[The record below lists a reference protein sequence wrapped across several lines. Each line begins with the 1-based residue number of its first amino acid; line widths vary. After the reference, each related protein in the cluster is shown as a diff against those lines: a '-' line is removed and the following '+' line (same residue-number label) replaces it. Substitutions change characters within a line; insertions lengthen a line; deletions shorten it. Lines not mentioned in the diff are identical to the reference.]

1 MIVDLVFGFLGSG
14 KTTFITKM
22 LQEWK
27 TTEKVVVL
35 VNEFGDVGIDG
46 ELFSSM
52 DTTVVEMPSGCI
64 CCTLQSDFKNQF
76 LEIERFH
83 KPDRIV
89 IEPTGVA
96 TIAQIQRIL
105 EVQVCEEKIS
115 HLNNILITD
124 ATGFMKFYKSNRHF
138 VESQIQHAH
147 IALINKCDRVNKHQ
161 TMLIRSSLLSVNP
174 EVTVFLTQYGK
185 LDWEDYQ
192 FTLAKLNAAKP
203 KLPDKDQTGIAINN
217 LKDSKN
223 YNHPNTLH
231 SGISLME
238 NLPNLGFESF
248 GTIFENNSFQKDRLE
263 SFFRQMTDNV
273 SQYGKIVRA
282 KGIFKV
288 DTKWRIIEL
297 ASKEVSSLPIRF
309 AGESKVTIIGTDL
322 KKDRIRTALDQ
333 CIAV

>member
-22 LQEWK
+22 LQEWN

-46 ELFSSM
+46 ELFASM
-52 DTTVVEMPSGCI
+52 GTTVVEMPSGCI
-64 CCTLQSDFKNQF
+64 CCTLQSDFKNQL

-83 KPDRIV
+83 KPDRVV

-96 TIAQIQRIL
+96 TITQIQRIL
-105 EVQVCEEKIS
+105 DIQVCEGKIS
-115 HLNNILITD
+115 HINNILITD
-124 ATGFMKFYKSNRHF
+124 ATGFIKFYKSNRHF

-147 IALINKCDRVNKHQ
+147 IALINKCDRVDKHQ

-174 EVTVFLTQYGK
+174 EVTVFLTQYGN

-192 FTLAKLNAAKP
+192 FTLSKLSTDKLE
-203 KLPDKDQTGIAINN
+203 LPDKNETGIAINN
-217 LKDSKN
+217 LTNSKN
-223 YNHPNTLH
+223 YNHPGTSLP
-231 SGISLME
+231 GISLME

-248 GTIFENNSFQKDRLE
+248 GTIFENNSFQQDRLE
-263 SFFRQMTDNV
+263 SFFRQMIDNV
-273 SQYGKIVRA
+273 SEYGRIVRA

-288 DTKWRIIEL
+288 DNKWLIIEL
-297 ASKEVSSLPIRF
+297 ASNEVSSLPIRPV
-309 AGESKVTIIGTDL
+309 GESKITIIGTAL
-322 KKDRIRTALDQ
+322 KKDRIRMALDQ
-333 CIAV
+333 CIAA